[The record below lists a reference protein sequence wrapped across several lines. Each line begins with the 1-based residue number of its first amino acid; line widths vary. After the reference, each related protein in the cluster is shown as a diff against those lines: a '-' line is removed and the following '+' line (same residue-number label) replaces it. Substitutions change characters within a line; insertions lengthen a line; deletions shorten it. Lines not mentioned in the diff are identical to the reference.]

1 MWPVKVKLAAQDSW
15 MIPCILFNLTW
26 LPSTLANLVLFFLQL
41 IIPSSF
47 WLIAGR
53 MKMSSWLTGSALKQH
68 VVASHRHASFTQ
80 SAVAAATPLGHQER
94 HLLITQLS
102 KTFLRAKSC
111 CSFCF
116 LPPKAAAAF
125 AATQLVHMWFY
136 ISVWIWKKR
145 IRSSNPN
152 FVLLACSNAS

>member
-1 MWPVKVKLAAQDSW
+1 MTS
-15 MIPCILFNLTW
+15 FNSCEFS
-26 LPSTLANLVLFFLQL
+26 PFFLQL

-116 LPPKAAAAF
+116 F
-125 AATQLVHMWFY
+125 ATKSCCSF
-136 ISVWIWKKR
+136 
-145 IRSSNPN
+145 
-152 FVLLACSNAS
+152 CSNTISSHVILHFRLDLKKKD